1 MHKPIFL
8 IIRDGWGV
16 NPDNDIQAQ
25 GDATRYAKTPVM
37 DGVLR
42 DCPTSML
49 KCSGLDVGLA
59 PGFQGNSE
67 VGHLNL
73 GSGRVV
79 DEMMVRI
86 DKSIANGN
94 FFSIPAFT
102 KSIENCKQNGSTL
115 HLMGLLQDQ
124 GVHAMNTH
132 LYALL
137 KFAKDSGL
145 TKVII
150 HIFSDGRD
158 TPPQS
163 AGKFIA
169 ELKDKIREIGI
180 GTIGSLHGRYYGMD
194 RDKRWDRVEK
204 SYNCLVKGEGY
215 RAPDIDQA
223 LSMAYERGETDEFI
237 IPTIVGDF
245 ERIKDGDSFIHFNY
259 RLDRGRE
266 LTHAFTDKEFTEFD
280 RKKVNILYCAF
291 AKYYDGGDFLV
302 AFDEADLREIFA
314 EVISRNNLTQLR
326 IAETEKYAHVTFFF
340 NAQNE
345 KPFPGEER
353 ILIQSPRIATYDL
366 QPEMSA
372 LEVTEKLLPVME
384 KYDVVIVNYAN
395 GDMVGHT
402 GILEAAV
409 KAVETVDNCL
419 GRVLEK
425 IKSLGGS
432 AIITSDHGNC
442 EKMIDEGKPMT
453 AHTIFDV
460 TCSLFN
466 YPVKGLKN
474 GRLSDVA
481 PTLLEMLG
489 IPKPEVMSGQ
499 SLLIRE

>member
-1 MHKPIFL
+1 MTRPVCL

-16 NPDNDIQAQ
+16 NPSSDYQAE
-25 GDATRYAKTPVM
+25 GDATKYAKTPVM
-37 DGVLR
+37 DRILK

-59 PGFQGNSE
+59 KGFQGNSE

-86 DKSIANGN
+86 DKSIENGS
-94 FFSIPAFT
+94 FFDNKAFQ
-102 KSIENCKQNGSTL
+102 SCIDHCLRNDSTL

-137 KFAKDSGL
+137 ALAKRRKL
-145 TKVII
+145 EKVMI

-163 AGKFIA
+163 AGTFIA
-169 ELKDKIREIGI
+169 ELLDKIREIGV

-204 SYNCLVKGEGY
+204 SYNCLVKGEGQKSG
-215 RAPDIDQA
+215 DINEA
-223 LSMAYERGETDEFI
+223 LVNAYGRGETDEFI
-237 IPTIVGDF
+237 VPTIVGDF
-245 ERIKDGDSFIHFNY
+245 SGIKDGDAFLHFNY

-266 LTHAFTDKEFTEFD
+266 LTHAFNDKEFTFFERQKPD
-280 RKKVNILYCAF
+280 ILYAAF
-291 AKYYDGGDFLV
+291 SQYYEGGNYLI
-302 AFDEADLREIFA
+302 AFGETELHNIFA
-314 EVISRNNLTQLR
+314 EVISKAGLSCLR

-340 NAQNE
+340 NAQKE
-345 KPFPGEER
+345 EPFPGEER
-353 ILIQSPRIATYDL
+353 ILVASPRIATYDL

-372 LEVTEKLLPVME
+372 LEVTEKLLEALPRF
-384 KYDVVIVNYAN
+384 DVLVLNFAN

-409 KAVETVDNCL
+409 KAVETVDSCL
-419 GRVLEK
+419 GKVLEK
-425 IKSLGGS
+425 ITSLGGC
-432 AIITSDHGNC
+432 ALVTSDHGNC
-442 EKMIDEGKPMT
+442 EKMLDHGNRHT
-453 AHTIFDV
+453 AHTLFDV
-460 TCSLFN
+460 SCSLVN
-466 YPVKGLKN
+466 YPGPKLRD
-474 GRLSDVA
+474 GRLADVA
-481 PTLLEMLG
+481 PTLLEILRVPQPSEMTG
-489 IPKPEVMSGQ
+489 R
-499 SLLIRE
+499 SLLVH